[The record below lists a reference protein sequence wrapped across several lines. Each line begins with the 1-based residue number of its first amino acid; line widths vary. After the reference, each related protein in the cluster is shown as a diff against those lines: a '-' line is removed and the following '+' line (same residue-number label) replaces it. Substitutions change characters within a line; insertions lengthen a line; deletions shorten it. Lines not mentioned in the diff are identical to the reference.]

1 MNGIEALWSL
11 PFARPVAWALA
22 HFLWQG
28 ALVGLLLA
36 GSLALLSRKSPSV
49 RYAAAV
55 GAMVLLLALPFA
67 TALWLAPE
75 GSATAAP
82 EPVAAAASAA
92 PDRSSSSVDGAPLA
106 SEAAALSPLLR
117 LQPLL
122 PWLLAFWLA
131 GVAVLS
137 FYNLGG
143 LLQVHRLKVRGTRPV
158 PERWEQVVA
167 DLRRRLGV
175 QRAVRILESCA
186 VPVPAVV
193 GWLRPVVLVPAS
205 ALTGLDPQQLEA
217 VLAHE
222 LAHVRRH
229 DSMVNLLQTVVE
241 TLLFYHPVVWWV
253 SRVVRQEREHCCDDL
268 AVAVCGDRLV
278 YARALAD
285 LEGLRT
291 PSPRLAM
298 ASDGGSLLARI
309 RRLAGVPSGPS
320 RRSWMAGALALGLLP
335 SGMVI
340 QPGGY
345 DPAKGVERT
354 AGMAA
359 EAPVRI
365 AAAAPRAPEPEPE
378 PARQRQEPA
387 PAQAGEARRGSYQGV
402 WMGERREDG
411 RIQIQMK
418 PRSRD
423 KGKGD
428 WNHSSSFSASELHG
442 LDSGRFELRRDAGTF
457 TFEGRFDGAGPGAQG
472 AGNFWFQPDSGY
484 IRDMASLGYRVED
497 KVFEMALFDIS
508 RGYVR
513 ELRSLGYGDLSLDDL
528 IEFGIFR
535 VTPEFIREMAQIGFK
550 DLPAK
555 RLVELRIHRVTPEYV
570 REWRSAGYPDLSL
583 DRLVEL
589 RIFKVT
595 PEYLRE
601 LAAMGFKDASLDRAV
616 EFRIHRVTPEFV
628 REMTD
633 LGYSDLSADD
643 LVGFRIHRVTPEF
656 IREIEKLGYRDV
668 SADDLV
674 AMRIHRVDPEFIR
687 EAREKEGRDLSIK
700 ELIDLRIEGYVKR
713 ARSRS

>member
-11 PFARPVAWALA
+11 PFVRPLAWALA

-67 TALWLAPE
+67 TALWLAP
-75 GSATAAP
+75 GGDAGAAP
-82 EPVAAAASAA
+82 EPVAAAASSA
-92 PDRSSSSVDGAPLA
+92 PDRSSPIVDGARLA
-106 SEAAALSPLLR
+106 SEAAALSPVLR

-143 LLQVHRLKVRGTRPV
+143 LLQVHRLKARGTRPV
-158 PERWEQVVA
+158 PERWEQVVS

-175 QRAVRILESCA
+175 QRTVRILESCA
-186 VPVPAVV
+186 VSVPVVV

-205 ALTGLDPQQLEA
+205 ALTGLNPQQLEA

-309 RRLAGVPSGPS
+309 RRLAGVPSRPS

-335 SGMVI
+335 SGMVL

-354 AGMAA
+354 AGMAT

-365 AAAAPRAPEPEPE
+365 AAAAPRTPE
-378 PARQRQEPA
+378 PAPARQEPAPA

-411 RIQIQMK
+411 RVQIQMK
-418 PRSRD
+418 PRSGD
-423 KGKGD
+423 KKD
-428 WNHSSSFSASELHG
+428 WNVSTSFSASELSG

-457 TFEGRFDGAGPGAQG
+457 TFEGRFDGTGPGAQG
-472 AGNFWFQPDSGY
+472 AGTFWFQPDSGY
-484 IRDMASLGYRVED
+484 VRDMASLGVRVED
-497 KVFEMALFDIS
+497 KVFELAVFDIS

-513 ELRSLGYGDLSLDDL
+513 ELRSLGYDDLSLDDL

-535 VTPEFIREMAQIGFK
+535 VTPEFIREMEQIGFK

-555 RLVELRIHRVTPEYV
+555 
-570 REWRSAGYPDLSL
+570 
-583 DRLVEL
+583 RLVEL

-616 EFRIHRVTPEFV
+616 SFRIHRVTPELV
-628 REMTD
+628 REMAD

-643 LVGFRIHRVTPEF
+643 LVSFRIHRVTPEF
-656 IREIEKLGYRDV
+656 IREIEKLGYEDV
-668 SADDLV
+668 PADDLV
-674 AMRIHRVDPEFIR
+674 AMRIHRVNPEFIR
-687 EAREKEGRDLSIK
+687 EAREKEGRDLSI
-700 ELIDLRIEGYVKR
+700 EDLIDLRIQGYVKR
-713 ARSRS
+713 ARGRS